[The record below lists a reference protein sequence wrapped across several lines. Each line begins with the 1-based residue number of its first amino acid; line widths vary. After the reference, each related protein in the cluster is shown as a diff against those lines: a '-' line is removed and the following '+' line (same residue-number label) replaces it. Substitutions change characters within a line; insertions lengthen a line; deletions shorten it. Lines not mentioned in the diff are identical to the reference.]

1 MPVNGN
7 GLLPLQRIRVE
18 NDAEKADNVN
28 VIKKSGTASSSVI
41 SSLLRRVSFGK
52 GAFLFLSGSY
62 ITEELRRKDLFM
74 NGYEKYTKQFFPV
87 ESDGAWMKK
96 TYLEKAPA
104 WCSVDLR
111 DGNQALIIPMS
122 LEEKLEFFKLLVKV
136 GFKEIEIGFPAASE
150 TEYEFCRTLIEN
162 DMIPDDVTI
171 QVLTQSREHIIAKTF
186 EALRGA
192 KSAVVHLYNSTSVAQ
207 REQVFKKSKEE
218 IIEIA
223 KFGANLCKE
232 YREKTEGHFIFE
244 YSPESFTG
252 TEPEFAAEICNEV
265 IDIWQPTPD
274 NKVIINLPV
283 TVSHSMPHVYANQV
297 EYMCK
302 HLHNRE
308 NLVISLHPHNDRG
321 CAVADSEM
329 GLLAG
334 GDRIEGT
341 LFGNGERTGNVDI
354 ITLALN
360 MYSQGIDPGLDFSN
374 LPEICATYE
383 KVTRMHVYE
392 RQPYS
397 GALVFA
403 AFSGSHQDAIAKGMH
418 YREAHGGIWN
428 VPYLPIDPTDLGRVY
443 EADVIRINSQSGKG
457 GIGYLLETKY
467 SLVLPPKMR
476 EVFGYHVKSISDHA
490 HKELSSAEVYEIF
503 MDNYVNLKNKLNV
516 TEAHFRKENG
526 VTKAEVVMTWKGKE
540 YTVSSIGNGSL
551 DAVSGAITSVIG
563 KCYMI
568 DSYSEHALEDG
579 STSRA
584 VSYVSIKNGDGT
596 SWGAGIDSDI
606 VISSVK
612 ALVSAINRML

>member
-1 MPVNGN
+1 M
-7 GLLPLQRIRVE
+7 
-18 NDAEKADNVN
+18 
-28 VIKKSGTASSSVI
+28 
-41 SSLLRRVSFGK
+41 K
-52 GAFLFLSGSY
+52 GY
-62 ITEELRRKDLFM
+62 Q
-74 NGYEKYTKQFFPV
+74 KYQKQFFEAPNV
-87 ESDGAWMKK
+87 SADWMKK
-96 TYLEKAPA
+96 TYIEKAPA

-122 LEEKLEFFKLLVKV
+122 LEEKLEFFDLLVKV

-162 DMIPDDVTI
+162 DLIPDDVTI

-192 KSAVVHLYNSTSVAQ
+192 KHAIVHLYNSTSVAQ

-218 IIEIA
+218 IVNIA
-223 KFGANLCKE
+223 TFGARLCRE
-232 YREKTEGHFIFE
+232 YREKTEGKFTFE

-252 TEPEFAAEICNEV
+252 TEPEFAAEICNAV
-265 IDIWQPTPD
+265 IDIWQPTAED
-274 NKVIINLPV
+274 KVIINLPV

-302 HLHNRE
+302 HLHGRE
-308 NLVISLHPHNDRG
+308 NLIISLHPHNDRG

-360 MYSQGIDPGLDFSN
+360 MYSQGIDPELDFSN
-374 LPEICATYE
+374 MPEICATYE

-403 AFSGSHQDAIAKGMH
+403 AFSGSHQDAIAKGMR
-418 YREAHGGIWN
+418 YREEKKTDVWN
-428 VPYLPIDPTDLGRVY
+428 VPYLPIDPTDLGRIY

-476 EVFGYHVKSISDHA
+476 EVFGYHVKSVSDHA
-490 HKELSSAEVYEIF
+490 HKELSAEEVYDIF
-503 MDNYVNLKNKLNV
+503 MKNYVNV
-516 TEAHFRKENG
+516 EGHIVVEETHFRQIDG
-526 VTKAEVVMTWKGKE
+526 ITAEVTFLLDGERKV
-540 YTVSSIGNGSL
+540 VSAVGNGRL
-551 DAVSGAITSVIG
+551 DAVSNA
-563 KCYMI
+563 I
-568 DSYSEHALEDG
+568 DSVLTKKYTLENYTEHAIEDG
-579 STSRA
+579 TSSHA
-584 VSYVSIKNGDGT
+584 ASYVSIRSEDGT
-596 SWGAGIDSDI
+596 VTWGAGIDSDI
-606 VISSVK
+606 INSSVK
-612 ALVSAINRML
+612 ALVSAINRMMEH